1 MTARGR
7 STSQAPTRA
16 PASTSARAAQGGR
29 RSSLPL
35 ALGAVFG
42 QVSPARPLQLPH
54 RLIKPRLPS
63 QSIPLSL
70 LDTHEKPWPACSRD
84 GNLTVNVACPD
95 HCTHHFRNI
104 FREAPGKLL
113 GEQLGES
120 AVPTGKAP
128 SAPRTRCKQNLPCC
142 SAEVSGNGS
151 IWDKTSGG
159 TRRRAPPPCSWL
171 EDSTNSWPA
180 ALYLSRVYSS

>member
-16 PASTSARAAQGGR
+16 PASTSARAVQGGR

-42 QVSPARPLQLPH
+42 QVSPARPLRPPP
-54 RLIKPRLPS
+54 RFIKPGLPS

-70 LDTHEKPWPACSRD
+70 LDMREKPRPACSRD
-84 GNLTVNVACPD
+84 GNLTVNVAFPD

-104 FREAPGKLL
+104 FRKAPGKLL
-113 GEQLGES
+113 GEQQGES

-159 TRRRAPPPCSWL
+159 TQRRPPAPCSWP
-171 EDSTNSWPA
+171 EDIMNS
-180 ALYLSRVYSS
+180 